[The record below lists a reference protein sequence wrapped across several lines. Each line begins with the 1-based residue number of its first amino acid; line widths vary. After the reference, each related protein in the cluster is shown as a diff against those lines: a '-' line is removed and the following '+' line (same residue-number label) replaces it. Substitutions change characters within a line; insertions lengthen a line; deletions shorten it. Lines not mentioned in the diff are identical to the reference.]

1 MQSIKTSEPDDP
13 ADRAAPAVEARPTL
27 TAETGA
33 IRAAEADRGTIA
45 PAAMP
50 AGRNWRH
57 RLLAAIYPPAMWM
70 RNCLR
75 HRLGQ
80 QSMGVCALIV
90 RTAAA
95 GAGSEV
101 LLVRHSYRPGWFLP
115 GGGLKRGEAPLAG
128 LARELL
134 EETGLTLTAPPRLQQ
149 IYRQDW
155 FGMVD
160 YPILFVVDGDSGIDG
175 AAQVMDRLEIAE
187 IDWFATDDL
196 PQETHV
202 SVRLRLAE
210 WRGEQPVSD
219 IW

>member
-70 RNCLR
+70 RNRLR

-80 QSMGVCALIV
+80 
-90 RTAAA
+90 
-95 GAGSEV
+95 
-101 LLVRHSYRPGWFLP
+101 
-115 GGGLKRGEAPLAG
+115 
-128 LARELL
+128 
-134 EETGLTLTAPPRLQQ
+134 
-149 IYRQDW
+149 
-155 FGMVD
+155 
-160 YPILFVVDGDSGIDG
+160 
-175 AAQVMDRLEIAE
+175 
-187 IDWFATDDL
+187 
-196 PQETHV
+196 
-202 SVRLRLAE
+202 RLA
-210 WRGEQPVSD
+210 
-219 IW
+219 